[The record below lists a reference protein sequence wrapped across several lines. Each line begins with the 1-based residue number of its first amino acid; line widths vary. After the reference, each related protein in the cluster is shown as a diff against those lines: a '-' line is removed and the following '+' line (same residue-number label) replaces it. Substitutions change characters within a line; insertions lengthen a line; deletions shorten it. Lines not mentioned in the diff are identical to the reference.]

1 MDASSRN
8 NTGKRGVTGSAYAS
22 ACSQELAEVGTT
34 SCHDFGSNDP
44 WKAEETSP
52 LRSNS
57 FKDPQFRCAGAP
69 FVPPE
74 SRMSSGGVSPGIVT
88 LNAAMS
94 ACELDGSVAEGRGCL
109 VSSSRVPRTHRS
121 LRGPFSE
128 GATACRSI
136 LLPKNH
142 KWGPEPQVV
151 LGTSGVSGCP
161 KIPHPKM

>member
-44 WKAEETSP
+44 WKQETSP

-94 ACELDGSVAEGRGCL
+94 ACELTGQWQRAVDVLSRPPGCL
-109 VSSSRVPRTHRS
+109 GRI
-121 LRGPFSE
+121 GPSW
-128 GATACRSI
+128 SI
-136 LLPKNH
+136 
-142 KWGPEPQVV
+142 Q
-151 LGTSGVSGCP
+151 
-161 KIPHPKM
+161 